1 MPSITSYAGYLP
13 AYRMPRQVMARQWG
27 GHAMPGER
35 TVANFDEDSLT
46 MAVAASLDA
55 LGGGQAPDAVM
66 FASTTSPY
74 RQKSVAATLATVVGA
89 GAGVRTLD
97 LATTLRASSG
107 AVMTAFDLVGSGSN
121 QRILV
126 AAGEV
131 RAASPDSFDEQS
143 AGDAGAAV
151 VISSDGDG
159 LVPLARASVSEE
171 FHGTWR
177 RDSADYVQGFPGS
190 LDAKLGY
197 ARVMPEVIGQVL
209 KEAGAEA
216 KDIGRAVICGPNPKL
231 PMGLAAGL
239 GFDVTGQLEDTL
251 WMVAGDTGAAQ
262 PLLLLAAA
270 LEKAEPGSLLLW
282 AVYGDGADAMLFRV
296 GEAVAAAKPTMSVA
310 SQVEMKRPLENYG
323 KYERFRGLVKRDYI
337 NMENSSASIL
347 YRDRRE
353 ILELCGGKCPECGT
367 LQFPL
372 DRVCVS
378 CGYSGGLEETLLP
391 RKGKVFTF
399 YENHVFPHPD
409 PPMIEAVVELDGG
422 ARFFG
427 QMTDIG
433 SGEVSIGMPVEMVFR
448 LHHGEAGI
456 HNYFWKARPAR
467 NGMGVADG

>member
-1 MPSITSYAGYLP
+1 MPSISSYAAYLP
-13 AYRMPRQVMARQWG
+13 AYRMPREVMARQWG

-46 MAVAASLDA
+46 MAVSAALAASADGASLDA
-55 LGGGQAPDAVM
+55 VL

-89 GAGVRTLD
+89 GPGARTLD
-97 LATTLRASSG
+97 LSTTLRAASG
-107 AVMTAFDLVGSGSN
+107 AVMTAFDLVESGSAA
-121 QRILV
+121 RVLV

-143 AGDAGAAV
+143 SGDAGAAV
-151 VISSDGDG
+151 VIDSGKDG
-159 LVPLARASVSEE
+159 LVPVARASISEE

-177 RDSADYVQGFPGS
+177 RDSADYVEGFPGS

-197 ARVMPEVIGQVL
+197 GRVMPEVIGQVM
-209 KEAGAEA
+209 AGAGVEP

-231 PMGLAAGL
+231 AMGLAATL
-239 GFDVTGQLEDTL
+239 GFDPMSQVEDTL

-262 PLLLLAAA
+262 PLLLLASA
-270 LEKAEPGSLLLW
+270 LEKAEAGSLILW
-282 AVYGDGADAMLFRV
+282 AVYGDGADAMIFKV
-296 GEAVAAAKPTMSVA
+296 GKGVASARPQPSVA
-310 SQVEMKRPLENYG
+310 SQIEMKRPLENYG
-323 KYERFRGLVKRDYI
+323 KYERFRGLVKRGYM
-337 NMENSSASIL
+337 NMDNSSASVL
-347 YRDRRE
+347 FRDRRE
-353 ILELCGGKCPECGT
+353 ILELCGGKCPECGA

-372 DRVCVS
+372 DRVCVA
-378 CGYSGGLEETLLP
+378 CAYAGGLEETLLP
-391 RKGKVFTF
+391 RQGRVFTF

-427 QMTDIG
+427 QMTDVG
-433 SGEVSIGMPVEMVFR
+433 TGEVSIGMPVELVFR
-448 LHHGEAGI
+448 LHHDEGGM

-467 NGMGVADG
+467 NGKGDNSE